1 MKNRN
6 EKWQPKWVALPILDF
21 LRKVRSFKDEPDKGW
36 EWITEFT
43 NALVVGDECSSCELA
58 NKLVHEA
65 KEFFSKKEKAGR
77 IGGQASV
84 NARRF
89 MNKIPPPRSFEE
101 VVAFVDKQGLDY
113 DDARLWWQRN
123 FVERPGCDKDGVVFD
138 NWKGA
143 LINACK
149 AEAKKRNTEK

>member
-1 MKNRN
+1 MKKQN

-21 LRKVRSFKDEPDKGW
+21 LRKVHSFKDDPEKGW
-36 EWITEFT
+36 RWIMEFT
-43 NALVVGDECSSCELA
+43 NALVVGDDSSECELA
-58 NKLVHEA
+58 NQLVREA
-65 KEFFSKKEKAGR
+65 KEFFSKKSKAGQ

-84 NARRF
+84 NARKFR
-89 MNKIPPPRSFEE
+89 NKIPPPEDFDE
-101 VVAFVDKQGLDY
+101 VVAFVDKHGLDY

-143 LINACK
+143 LVNACR
-149 AEAKKRNTEK
+149 AEAKKRNSEN